1 MELTK
6 TDIIS
11 KVSAQY
17 RPYIEALRTPNL
29 KDSNRVDNLKAIY
42 TALIT
47 ATTYTGAKNED
58 NGANKFLS
66 EKFYEEIFIKYPYAR
81 HGEIML
87 AFKKGALREY
97 GEYFGV
103 NVQTLYNWF
112 KKYQESDELKKA
124 KLECNQLLDE
134 ETGIKRADKPIGSV
148 FEVTIDHV
156 NNLFLEYKVSG
167 NLPSF
172 ARIYYD
178 SLCKIKGVKSLITDK
193 EARELIRESSF
204 KEYIASLRAKKY
216 HIKEPDNYN
225 KLINSFDKD
234 SATFASISKRL
245 ALKWYFDE
253 QIKQGN
259 EFIK

>member
-11 KVSAQY
+11 KGSAQY

-134 ETGIKRADKPIGSV
+134 EAGIKRSDKPISGM
-148 FEVTIDHV
+148 FEVTIDNI
-156 NNLFLEYKVSG
+156 NNLYFDYKL
-167 NLPSF
+167 NKELPSF
-172 ARIYYD
+172 ARVYYD
-178 SLCKIKGVKSLITDK
+178 SLCKIKGVKSLISDK
-193 EARELIRESSF
+193 GAREEIRENSF
-204 KEYIASLRAKKY
+204 REYNDSLKAKKY
-216 HIKEPDNYN
+216 HIKEPDNYK